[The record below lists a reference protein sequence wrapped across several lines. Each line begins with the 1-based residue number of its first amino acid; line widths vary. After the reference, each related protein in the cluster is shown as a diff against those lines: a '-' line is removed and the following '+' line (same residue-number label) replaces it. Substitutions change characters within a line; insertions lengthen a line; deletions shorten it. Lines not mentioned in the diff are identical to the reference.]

1 MKQHLYKKVFTI
13 SLMHI
18 NTFKQVLFS
27 MLKNLKYL
35 HTHMD
40 VLGTTSVT
48 CPKILQHTD
57 WEKPGTDPPIY

>member
-1 MKQHLYKKVFTI
+1 MKQYLYKKVFTI

-48 CPKILQHTD
+48 CPFNTQTGKNQELIHQSID
-57 WEKPGTDPPIY
+57 

>member
-1 MKQHLYKKVFTI
+1 MKQYLYKKVFTI
-13 SLMHI
+13 SLMHK
-18 NTFKQVLFS
+18 NTFKVLFS

-57 WEKPGTDPPIY
+57 WEKPGTDPSIY

>member
-1 MKQHLYKKVFTI
+1 MKQYLYKKVFTI

-40 VLGTTSVT
+40 VLGDNFSNLSKDTST
-48 CPKILQHTD
+48 HRLGKTRN
-57 WEKPGTDPPIY
+57 